1 MSIITK
7 SDRGRP
13 IVSIKTNNTDVF
25 IYKVMDAY
33 NGVVIMI
40 SILAIIIAICIGYN
54 FFNVWERNN
63 QIELLTKNYEKSID
77 DITQKISA
85 LQYQSIRNELY
96 YQLMGKDSE
105 ISDNYRTHR
114 WLKALQGEFEIVY
127 FICQNYNY
135 FKDEFRAK
143 IGFKRSS
150 IANILLELSTNFE
163 TTDFMHIKQ
172 GDINLND
179 IHSSVIAQGTLILR
193 SEKYKLIQE
202 YEENAYKELHQIAI
216 EFIKQIISG
225 KNQLDV
231 PHSIIEKLRY
241 YKTKF

>member
-1 MSIITK
+1 
-7 SDRGRP
+7 
-13 IVSIKTNNTDVF
+13 
-25 IYKVMDAY
+25 MDTY
-33 NGVVIMI
+33 NGIEIMI

-54 FFNVWERNN
+54 FFNVWERNK
-63 QIELLTKNYEKSID
+63 QMELLTKSCKEFKD
-77 DITQKISA
+77 KINKEIST
-85 LQYQSIRNELY
+85 LKHQTTRNELY

-127 FICQNYNY
+127 FICQNYKY

-150 IANILLELSTNFE
+150 IANILLELSANFE
-163 TTDFMHIKQ
+163 TTDSLHIKQ

-231 PHSIIEKLRY
+231 PHSIIDKLRY